1 MNSFLIH
8 YKEGVDLLNID
19 VISTLEGLLLVQV
32 SEQKQIDKY
41 KAVHLVNTILRQLDQ
56 ADFTSLTFMIE
67 IIINSM
73 GRFIT
78 GC

>member
-1 MNSFLIH
+1 M
-8 YKEGVDLLNID
+8 LNID

-67 IIINSM
+67 IITNSM

>member
-19 VISTLEGLLLVQV
+19 VISTLEGLLLVLV

-67 IIINSM
+67 IITNSM

>member
-1 MNSFLIH
+1 M
-8 YKEGVDLLNID
+8 DLLNID

-67 IIINSM
+67 MIILSM

>member
-1 MNSFLIH
+1 M
-8 YKEGVDLLNID
+8 DLLNID
-19 VISTLEGLLLVQV
+19 VISTLEGLLLVLV

-67 IIINSM
+67 IITNSM

>member
-67 IIINSM
+67 IITNSM

>member
-19 VISTLEGLLLVQV
+19 MISTLEGLLLVLV

-67 IIINSM
+67 IITNSM

>member
-1 MNSFLIH
+1 M
-8 YKEGVDLLNID
+8 LNID

-41 KAVHLVNTILRQLDQ
+41 KAVHLVNTISRQLDQ

-67 IIINSM
+67 IITNSM

>member
-1 MNSFLIH
+1 M
-8 YKEGVDLLNID
+8 DLLNID

-67 IIINSM
+67 IITNSM

>member
-1 MNSFLIH
+1 M
-8 YKEGVDLLNID
+8 LNID

-56 ADFTSLTFMIE
+56 ADFSSLTFMIE
-67 IIINSM
+67 IITNSM